1 MKYAQPG
8 RRELIVN
15 GQVIGWFEATG
26 DSQKDLELARA
37 QIRELG
43 HERPPL
49 PRWMLIRQQAMDFR
63 DACGLIMNYDLG
75 TRPVDRRPLS
85 IPYVVNSAFCLE
97 LYLKAL
103 SLRHGNEQRGH
114 DLLKLYDR
122 LPQAAKMAIAS
133 RVAEAQQEAGCA
145 DPIDVR
151 GLLSLIKDTFEQWR
165 YVHDHEE
172 LGTVPYDQLF
182 FLRSLLHRACLNK

>member
-37 QIRELG
+37 KINELG
-43 HERPPL
+43 HEQSPL

-75 TRPVDRRPLS
+75 TRPPGRRPLS

-122 LPQAAKMAIAS
+122 LPQAAKTVIAS
-133 RVAEAQQEAGCA
+133 RVPDAQQEAGCT

-151 GLLSLIKDTFEQWR
+151 GLLSLIKDNFEQWR
-165 YVHDHEE
+165 YIHDHEE

-182 FLRSLLHRACLNK
+182 LLRSLLHRACLNK

>member
-8 RRELIVN
+8 RRQLMVN
-15 GQVIGWFEATG
+15 GQAVGWFDATG
-26 DSQKDLELARA
+26 DSQQDLELARA
-37 QIRELG
+37 KLKELG
-43 HERPPL
+43 QEQPVL
-49 PRWMLIRQQAMDFR
+49 PRWMLIRQQAIDFR
-63 DACGLIMNYDLG
+63 EACGLIMNYDLKV
-75 TRPVDRRPLS
+75 RSRDRRPLS

-122 LPQAAKMAIAS
+122 LPQAAKTAIIRS
-133 RVAEAQQEAGCA
+133 IPDAQQETGYA

-151 GLLSLIKDTFEQWR
+151 DLISLIKDNFEQWR
-165 YVHDHEE
+165 YIHDHDE
-172 LGTVPYDQLF
+172 LGTVPYNELYL
-182 FLRSLLHRACLNK
+182 LRSLFHRACLNK